1 MAGKRDE
8 EALRARSRRALER
21 SLRRGADV
29 TTDGTVEPAEVE
41 RVREALH
48 RLSPMERD
56 VLLAVRL
63 EDRSYAEIGKALGL
77 SAAEVEQLF
86 ALALSELLRNPDH
99 PSRHR

>member
-21 SLRRGADV
+21 SLARGADV
-29 TTDGTVEPAEVE
+29 AIESTVDPADVE
-41 RVREALH
+41 RVREALR

-56 VLLAVRL
+56 VLLAVQL
-63 EDRSYAEIGKALGL
+63 GDRRYAEIGQTLGL
-77 SAAEVEQLF
+77 SAAEVEQMF
-86 ALALSELLRNPDH
+86 ARALSELLRYPDR